1 MLCAEPNGTRHA
13 LGLLHIA
20 GIVVLGLAA
29 GAASP
34 WIYPAAA
41 GMKFG
46 TLSLV
51 AVLGALAGGV
61 SGGLLWRGHGGRF
74 HPLALVLTVACALFG
89 LWLYL
94 YVKG

>member
-1 MLCAEPNGTRHA
+1 M
-13 LGLLHIA
+13 GLLHLA

-41 GMKFG
+41 SMKFG
-46 TLSLV
+46 TLTLDG
-51 AVLGALAGGV
+51 VLGALVGGV
-61 SGGLLWRGHGGRF
+61 SCGLLWRGYGGRF
-74 HPLALVLTVACALFG
+74 HPLAFILTVACALFG

-94 YVKG
+94 YVRG

>member
-1 MLCAEPNGTRHA
+1 

-20 GIVVLGLAA
+20 SIIALGLAA

-41 GMKFG
+41 SMTFG
-46 TLSLV
+46 TLTLV
-51 AVLGALAGGV
+51 GVLGALVGGV
-61 SGGLLWRGHGGRF
+61 SGGLLWRGSGGRF
-74 HPLALVLTVACALFG
+74 HPLAFILTVACALFG